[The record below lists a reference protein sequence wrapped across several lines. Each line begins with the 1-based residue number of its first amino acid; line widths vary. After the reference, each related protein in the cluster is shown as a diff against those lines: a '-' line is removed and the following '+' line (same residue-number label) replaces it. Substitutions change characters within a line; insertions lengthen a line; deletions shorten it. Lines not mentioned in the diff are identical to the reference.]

1 MFLKNY
7 TSNVP
12 VSETIHN
19 IEKVLIKCG
28 VSGIT
33 KEYGA
38 TPGEIISVI
47 FHIQPDPSAPK
58 FTIRL
63 PVNKERA
70 LEALWLNYA
79 DGATLSKDGQKI
91 DDWNHRQKRKQK
103 KDFAQQAERTAWK
116 IIQDWVEVQMSMI
129 QTRQADFVEVF
140 MPYLFDG
147 KQTIYQRAIAA
158 GGVNTLMI
166 GNG

>member
-19 IEKVLIKCG
+19 IEKVLIRCG

-33 KEYGA
+33 KEYGP
-38 TPGEIISVI
+38 TPGDIAAVT
-47 FHIQPDPSAPK
+47 FHIQTDPNLPK

-63 PVNKERA
+63 PVDKEKC
-70 LEALWLNYA
+70 LQALWLDYVAGDKLNDKGDSINAY
-79 DGATLSKDGQKI
+79 GSRKK
-91 DDWNHRQKRKQK
+91 KRRAE
-103 KDFAQQAERTAWK
+103 FAQQAERTAWK

-129 QTRQADFVEVF
+129 QTRQAEFTEVF
-140 MPYLFDG
+140 MPYIFDG
-147 KQTIYQRAIAA
+147 KETIYQR
-158 GGVNTLMI
+158 VKS
-166 GNG
+166 GNLPLLLPASK